1 MKKNKM
7 MRIAA
12 VLLIVTLLSTCAI
25 SGTFAKYVA
34 KADFEDSARVA
45 KWGIKIET
53 NSSLFSDR
61 YATEDDDYFA
71 AGGTYSVKA
80 ANATD
85 TAKGDMV
92 VAPGTSSDQVEDGGF
107 VARLYGKPEV
117 ATRFQF
123 KAGTLEDIFVPF
135 GTYTD
140 YSVAVKD
147 GVEQTFDYT
156 APPAVSGL
164 NNNYVAG
171 YSPVKWDITVTRV
184 KDDGTDG
191 RSISLSD
198 MASEVAGT
206 ELANLKD
213 SLFTAEGVSITDA
226 KTIVAQVK
234 RLGLEDTI
242 MAKVNEK
249 FAGHGF
255 RNLVVDIDSTTGEVT
270 LSMDFDPNENV
281 NYRFEAGWAWAF
293 EQTAPSFIT
302 SAPAITA
309 YEETCD
315 KLDTLLGNVA
325 DGIIVDDRV
334 KTNLSMA
341 FEASATQID

>member
-53 NSSLFSDR
+53 SSSLFSDR
-61 YATEDDDYFA
+61 YEAEDADYIA

-140 YSVAVKD
+140 YSVAVVD
-147 GVEQTFDYT
+147 GVEKTFTYE
-156 APPAVSGL
+156 APEAVSGL
-164 NNNYVAG
+164 NHNYVAG

-184 KDDGTDG
+184 KADGTDG

-213 SLFTAEGVSITDA
+213 SLFTDEGVSITDA

-234 RLGLEDTI
+234 RLGLEDMI
-242 MAKVNEK
+242 MSKINEK

-255 RNLVVDIDSTTGEVT
+255 RNLVVDIDDTTGEVI

-293 EQTAPSFIT
+293 EQSAPSFIT
-302 SAPAITA
+302 SASAITA

-334 KTNLSMA
+334 QTELSMA
-341 FEASATQID
+341 FEASAVQID

>member
-12 VLLIVTLLSTCAI
+12 VLLVVTLLSTCAI

-53 NSSLFSDR
+53 SGKLFADK
-61 YATEDDDYFA
+61 YEAEDDDYIT
-71 AGGTYSVKA
+71 AGGVYSVDS
-80 ANATD
+80 AND
-85 TAKGDMV
+85 DVV

-107 VARLYGKPEV
+107 VARVYGKPEV
-117 ATRFQF
+117 ATRFQL
-123 KAGTLEDIFVPF
+123 KVGTMEDIFVPF

-156 APPAVSGL
+156 VPPAVSGL

-171 YSPVKWDITVTRV
+171 YSPVKWDISVTRV
-184 KDDGTDG
+184 KDDGNDG

-198 MASEVAGT
+198 MASKVVEDNFSD
-206 ELANLKD
+206 LSDLKD
-213 SLFTAEGVSITDA
+213 SLFTDEGISITDA
-226 KTIVAQVK
+226 QTIVKQVK
-234 RLGLEDTI
+234 RLHLEDVLMNKI
-242 MAKVNEK
+242 NQE

-255 RNLVVDIDSTTGEVT
+255 RNLVVDVDDTTGEVT

-281 NYRFEAGWAWAF
+281 NYRFNAGWAWAF

-302 SAPAITA
+302 NASAINA

-334 KTNLSMA
+334 KTNLQLA
-341 FEASATQID
+341 FVASATQID

>member
-53 NSSLFSDR
+53 SSSLFADK
-61 YATEDDDYFA
+61 YKAEDAKYIA
-71 AGGTYSVKA
+71 AGGRYSVKA

-85 TAKGDMV
+85 TEEGDML
-92 VAPGTSSDQVEDGGF
+92 VAPGTSSKQVKDGGF
-107 VARLYGKPEV
+107 SARLYGKPEV

-123 KAGTLEDIFVPF
+123 KAGTLQDIFVPF

-140 YSVAVKD
+140 YSVAVED
-147 GVEQTFDYT
+147 GVEKTFTYEVP
-156 APPAVSGL
+156 AAVSGL
-164 NNNYVAG
+164 NKNYVAG

-184 KDDGTDG
+184 KADGTDG
-191 RSISLSD
+191 RHISLTEMANQVATSMGLSD
-198 MASEVAGT
+198 
-206 ELANLKD
+206 LKEA
-213 SLFTAEGVSITDA
+213 LFTDEGVSITDA

-234 RLGLEDTI
+234 RLGLEDTLMNKI
-242 MAKVNEK
+242 NQE

-255 RNLVVDIDSTTGEVT
+255 RNLVVDIDEDGEVT

-281 NYRFEAGWAWAF
+281 NYRFDAGWTWAF
-293 EQTAPSFIT
+293 EQKAPSFIT
-302 SAPAITA
+302 GAAAIKA
-309 YEETCD
+309 YKQTCD

-334 KTNLSMA
+334 QTELEMA

>member
-12 VLLIVTLLSTCAI
+12 VLLVVTLLSTCAI

-53 NSSLFSDR
+53 SSSLFSDT
-61 YATEDDDYFA
+61 YAAEDADYIT
-71 AGGTYSVKA
+71 AGGTVSVDS
-80 ANATD
+80 ANED
-85 TAKGDMV
+85 KV
-92 VAPGTSSDQVEDGGF
+92 VAPGTSSDQINGGF
-107 VARLYGKPEV
+107 TARLYGKPEV

-140 YSVAVKD
+140 YSVAVVD
-147 GVEQTFDYT
+147 GVEKTFTYE
-156 APPAVSGL
+156 APEAVSGL

-184 KDDGTDG
+184 KADGTDG

-213 SLFTAEGVSITDA
+213 SLFTDEGISITDA
-226 KTIVAQVK
+226 KTIVKQVK
-234 RLGLEDTI
+234 RLGLEDMI
-242 MAKVNEK
+242 MDKINEK

-255 RNLVVDIDSTTGEVT
+255 RNLYVNINDTTGEVI

-281 NYRFEAGWAWAF
+281 NYRFEAGWAWAY
-293 EQTAPSFIT
+293 EQTAPAFIT
-302 SAPAITA
+302 SASAITA

-334 KTNLSMA
+334 QTNLSMA